1 MTFKRGHA
9 FATAILL
16 ALIAF
21 AATLASQPPAYDL
34 VIKNG
39 RVLDGTGNPFVYA
52 DIGITGD
59 TIAAVGNLQRASAA
73 RTIDAR
79 GQYVT
84 PGFIALHE
92 HIEGDVAAGRG
103 ALPNFT
109 TQGFTTAV
117 IDADG
122 RTRWPLARQRED
134 LEKAGTALNL
144 VPMVGHG
151 TVRGMAMGGD
161 FMREATA
168 AEVDKMK
175 QLVRQGMEEGAF
187 GLTAGLEDS
196 PGRWS
201 TEEEVLELARVVAPY
216 GGHYQAH
223 LRSQGQYPK

>member
-1 MTFKRGHA
+1 MRLKRTHLIS
-9 FATAILL
+9 ATML
-16 ALIAF
+16 AALG
-21 AATLASQPPAYDL
+21 AALASQTPAYDI
-34 VIKNG
+34 VIRNG

-52 DIGITGD
+52 DVAIAGD

-92 HIEGDVAAGRG
+92 HIEGDVVAGRG

-151 TVRGMAMGGD
+151 TVRGLVMGND
-161 FMREATA
+161 YMRA
-168 AEVDKMK
+168 ASPAEIDKMK

-187 GLTAGLEDS
+187 GL
-196 PGRWS
+196 
-201 TEEEVLELARVVAPY
+201 
-216 GGHYQAH
+216 
-223 LRSQGQYPK
+223 